1 VVGALIHAL
10 GEKGNAAAII
20 PTDSSA
26 TTTDSV
32 TGKSEIPQ
40 RLLYILHL
48 NEDRL
53 SVETCVARRL
63 PQGNHEWI
71 SRFNPAQARGA
82 TPPRFLDEVDLR
94 LLQLLD
100 ASALDPASQLPALEG
115 AESAPLFGR
124 LLATQRCYFESIEIP
139 SPLRRGN
146 PQNADFHWQ
155 ADPFGRQRLVWRTTL
170 PEALLLPLSS
180 PWYLDRETACCAPLS
195 SDLPD
200 ALLWELLRLPPLAP
214 DHVEAWWASFQR
226 RHPASTISAPQVY
239 RQHTPPPVAPLPCL
253 RLTGAGDA
261 NSEPSNGQHH
271 ACLTFDYAGFQLA
284 PTAPDTCL
292 REGRLSRIAR
302 DKTSEQRAIAQ
313 LIELGL
319 EVRGADEIEG
329 SRFVPVP
336 AFPQTIEQAWID
348 FQLHALPR
356 LREQGWRI
364 EIDNF
369 PHRLVESSPWSCR
382 IDPLERT
389 DWFALSLDVEVE
401 GRRVELLPLLLELLE
416 SLPPER
422 QEMER
427 LIDRDLLLPLED
439 VDGNA
444 CLLRLSGERAQQ
456 LLELL
461 LEVCG
466 GARPAAN
473 RPIEINR
480 AQLARLALLD
490 ADSAASQ
497 PLLHWSDEEGRQL
510 AERLRSLD
518 RIPACAPPSS
528 LQASLRPYQQ
538 EGLEWLQF
546 LREFRLAGILA
557 DDMGL
562 GKTLQTLA
570 HLLLEKEV
578 GRSDR
583 PSLVVVPTSLTFNWL
598 HETRRFAPELKVLLL
613 HGVQRKKR
621 FRQLQNYDLIIT
633 TYPLLTRDWE
643 VLAAQTY
650 HLLIL
655 DEAQT
660 IKNPKSQAS
669 RLIRGFKARHRLC
682 LSGTPL
688 ENHLGELWSLFDF
701 LMPGLLGDEK
711 DFRRDFRTPI
721 ESRNDEAAA
730 ARLSRR
736 LRPFLLRRTKQQV
749 AKELPEKSE
758 IVQSVVLEGA
768 QRELYET
775 VRLSLHRRV
784 REEIERQGLARSKIV
799 VLDALM
805 KLRQVCCDPR
815 LLKSR
820 NMDPPPESAKLA
832 HLLSLLEEMVEEG
845 RRILLFSQFTTMLE
859 LIEAEVMQAGI
870 DYLKLTGQT
879 RDRERVVKRFQR
891 GEVPL
896 FLISLKA
903 GGVGLNLTAADT
915 VIHYDPWW
923 NPAVERQATDRSHRI
938 GQQQKVFVYKL
949 ICEGTLEEKILAMQQ
964 RKQRLA
970 DGLYQADGDQEPQW
984 NEEDIE
990 TLFGPLQDEDA
1001 IRI

>member
-1 VVGALIHAL
+1 
-10 GEKGNAAAII
+10 
-20 PTDSSA
+20 
-26 TTTDSV
+26 
-32 TGKSEIPQ
+32 
-40 RLLYILHL
+40 
-48 NEDRL
+48 
-53 SVETCVARRL
+53 VETCVARRL
-63 PQGNHEWI
+63 PQGNHELT
-71 SRFNPAQARGA
+71 SRFKPARARGA
-82 TPPRFLDEVDLR
+82 TPPRFLETVDLE
-94 LLQLLD
+94 LLQMLD
-100 ASALDPASQLPALEG
+100 RSPADPISQLPSLYG
-115 AESAPLFGR
+115 KESALLFEQ
-124 LLATQRCYFESIEIP
+124 LLATQRCYFESIEAP
-139 SPLRRGN
+139 GPLRPGN
-146 PQNADFHWQ
+146 PQNADLHWQ
-155 ADPFGRQRLVWRTTL
+155 TDPFGRQRMEWRTSQQA
-170 PEALLLPLSS
+170 ALLLPLSS
-180 PWYLDRETACCAPLS
+180 PWYLDRETACCSPMS

-200 ALLWELLRLPPLAP
+200 ELLWELLRLPPLAP
-214 DHVEAWWASFQR
+214 DHVEAWWVSFQE
-226 RHPASTISAPQVY
+226 RHPTLRIPAPQVY
-239 RQHTPPPVAPLPCL
+239 EQHKLPPVVPLPCL
-253 RLTGAGDA
+253 RLTGAGMA
-261 NSEPSNGQHH
+261 NSEPSNEQRY
-271 ACLTFDYAGFQLA
+271 ASLTFDYAGCQLA
-284 PTAPDTCL
+284 PTSPDTYL
-292 REGRLSRIAR
+292 REGRLIRIAR
-302 DKTSEQRAIAQ
+302 DKASEQAAISQ
-313 LIELGL
+313 LYDLGL
-319 EVRGADEIEG
+319 EACGADVVEET
-329 SRFVPVP
+329 RFVPLT

-364 EIDNF
+364 AFDNF
-369 PHRLVESSPWSCR
+369 PHRLVNSKPWTCH
-382 IDPLERT
+382 IEQLERT

-401 GRRVELLPLLLELLE
+401 GQCVKLLPLLLELLE
-416 SLPPER
+416 SLPQER

-427 LIDRDLLLPLED
+427 LIGRDLLLPLED
-439 VDGNA
+439 RDGNP
-444 CLLRLSGERAQQ
+444 CLLRLSGERALH

-461 LEVCG
+461 LEICG
-466 GARPAAN
+466 GKRPAAN
-473 RPIEINR
+473 HPIEINR
-480 AQLARLALLD
+480 AQLARLAMLD
-490 ADSAASQ
+490 ADSTATHL
-497 PLLHWSDEEGRQL
+497 PLYWNDEEGRQL
-510 AERLRSLD
+510 AERLRSLE
-518 RIPACAPPSS
+518 RIPACSPPSS

-538 EGLEWLQF
+538 EGLAWLQF
-546 LREFRLAGILA
+546 LREFHLAGILA

-570 HLLLEKEV
+570 HLLLEKEA

-598 HETRRFAPELKVLLL
+598 HERQRFAPELKVLLL
-613 HGVQRKKR
+613 HGAQRKKR

-633 TYPLLTRDWE
+633 TYPLLTRDTR
-643 VLAAQTY
+643 VLQAQSY

-669 RLIRGFKARHRLC
+669 RLIRGFKARYRLC
-682 LSGTPL
+682 LTGTPL

-711 DFRRDFRTPI
+711 SFRRDFRTPI
-721 ESRNDEAAA
+721 ESRNDKAAA
-730 ARLSRR
+730 DRLSRR

-758 IVQSVVLEGA
+758 ITQSVMLEGA

-775 VRLSLHRRV
+775 VRLSMHRRI
-784 REEIERQGLARSKIV
+784 REEIERQGLARSQIV

-820 NMDPPPESAKLA
+820 NMDPPPQSAKLS
-832 HLLSLLEEMVEEG
+832 HLMSLLEEMVEEG

-859 LIEAEVMQAGI
+859 LIETAVKQAGI

-879 RDRERVVKRFQR
+879 RDREQAVKRFQQ

-949 ICEGTLEEKILAMQQ
+949 ICEGTLEEKILAMQE

-970 DGLYQADGDQEPQW
+970 DGLYQRDGGQKPQW

-990 TLFGPLQDEDA
+990 ALFGPLQDEDA
-1001 IRI
+1001 TDR